1 MPYEQPCFGGDGV
14 QLQQILPQEKVQPF
28 SALLRAVLREDAQQI
43 AVVNIQRPKAGQ
55 FSGGFQIADQSDPQ
69 DLRLL
74 FGLFPFGAALG

>member
-1 MPYEQPCFGGDGV
+1 MPDKQPCFGGDGI
-14 QLQQILPQEKVQPF
+14 QLQQILPQKKMQPF
-28 SALLRAVLREDAQQI
+28 SALRRAVLREDTQQI

-55 FSGGFQIADQSDPQ
+55 FSGGFQAADQPDPQ

>member
-1 MPYEQPCFGGDGV
+1 MSYKQPCFGGDGV